1 MFCLEL
7 RSCMLCYVVPFLVC
21 VRTRVLRRASPPPVF
36 AVPSVIPFVFFDP
49 IVFQIRIMF
58 LAHANT
64 YSSKPGHS
72 VIMRCSVLITHS

>member
-1 MFCLEL
+1 MSFIRLL
-7 RSCMLCYVVPFLVC
+7 L
-21 VRTRVLRRASPPPVF
+21 TRVLRRASPPPVF